1 MDQEEL
7 TQQKEKMGQLRLRE
21 KIILGLIL
29 VAVYS
34 LFVFLFFRAIRPDV
48 SPDKPKILTT
58 E

>member
-1 MDQEEL
+1 MNQEEL
-7 TQQKEKMGQLRLRE
+7 TQQKEKMGQLTIKE
-21 KIILGLIL
+21 KLILGLII

-34 LFVFLFFRAIRPDV
+34 LFVFLFFRANRPDS

>member
-1 MDQEEL
+1 MNKEEL
-7 TQQKEKMGQLRLRE
+7 TRQKEKMGQLRLRE

-34 LFVFLFFRAIRPDV
+34 LFVFLFFRANRTDLP
-48 SPDKPKILTT
+48 PDKPKILTT

>member
-1 MDQEEL
+1 MNQEES
-7 TQQKEKMGQLRLRE
+7 TQQKQKMGQLTI
-21 KIILGLIL
+21 KDKFILGLIL

-34 LFVFLFFRAIRPDV
+34 LFAFLFFRANRTDL